1 MSIYSWVTSHK
12 QLKISYNY
20 FSSYR
25 GNKIFFN
32 PWPWLWLSPWVKK
45 LLEGLNFCLNCEFN
59 LLDSVGVVAKSA
71 SGDVQRRQQ
80 YPIWPRWVK
89 KQYFFR
95 KEIYFYYNNKYDIK
109 DKSDKITATASYLF
123 VISLGLHIFQSN
135 EINGKNTM
143 KLIYI
148 YIVYLFS
155 LQQSV
160 MDQSTIVDDY
170 IYKHYT

>member
-1 MSIYSWVTSHK
+1 M
-12 QLKISYNY
+12 
-20 FSSYR
+20 
-25 GNKIFFN
+25 G
-32 PWPWLWLSPWVKK
+32 
-45 LLEGLNFCLNCEFN
+45 
-59 LLDSVGVVAKSA
+59 
-71 SGDVQRRQQ
+71 RRTKGTTI
-80 YPIWPRWVK
+80 PHLAPMGK

-109 DKSDKITATASYLF
+109 DRSDKITATVSYLF
-123 VISLGLHIFQSN
+123 VISVGLHIFQSN

>member
-1 MSIYSWVTSHK
+1 MLRK
-12 QLKISYNY
+12 
-20 FSSYR
+20 R
-25 GNKIFFN
+25 
-32 PWPWLWLSPWVKK
+32 
-45 LLEGLNFCLNCEFN
+45 
-59 LLDSVGVVAKSA
+59 VVH
-71 SGDVQRRQQ
+71 GR
-80 YPIWPRWVK
+80 P

-123 VISLGLHIFQSN
+123 VISVGLHIFQSN